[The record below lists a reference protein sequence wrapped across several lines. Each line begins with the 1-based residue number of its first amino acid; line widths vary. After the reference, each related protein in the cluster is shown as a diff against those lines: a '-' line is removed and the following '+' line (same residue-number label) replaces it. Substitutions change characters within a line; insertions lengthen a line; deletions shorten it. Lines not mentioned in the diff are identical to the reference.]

1 MCQAGDRETGGELE
15 YKGAYYIP
23 TISLV
28 AREGGFLQQWEAAAQ
43 GRQGERQP
51 GVRAVSSRSSSVG
64 LQQPLKKRKTPS
76 YPQCLAFLSCWFP
89 VI

>member
-15 YKGAYYIP
+15 YRGTYYIP
-23 TISLV
+23 YSWV
-28 AREGGFLQQWEAAAQ
+28 AREGGFLRQWEAAAQ
-43 GRQGERQP
+43 GRQGEGQP

-64 LQQPLKKRKTPS
+64 LRQPQKKRKTPS
-76 YPQCLAFLSCWFP
+76 SPQCLAFLSCWFP